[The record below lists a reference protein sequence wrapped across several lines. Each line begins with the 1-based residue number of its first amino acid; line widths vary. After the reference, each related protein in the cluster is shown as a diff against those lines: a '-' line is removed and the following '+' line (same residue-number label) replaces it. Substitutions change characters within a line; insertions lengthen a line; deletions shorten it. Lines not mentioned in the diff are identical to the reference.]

1 MTEITLKM
9 IVFQA
14 AFSFIGS
21 WGYSIICNAPRRE
34 LLYSGINGFLSWFVY
49 MLVLSY
55 TESATTAT
63 LIATMAITATARFLS
78 YHRQEPSILY
88 QIPGVLSLVPGAAVY
103 NTMQAAIKGN
113 ILSTYSNA
121 LTGFKLSGAIAIGS
135 LIILVLP
142 YKSSL
147 VSEKRNKIID
157 RIKKPEALK
166 SFRFLSLI
174 RNLLQCHG
182 FLRGCEGIDCHTAA
196 AQIKDFHFAVVFAVH
211 AAQIG
216 ILFQHGNFCFPAVIP
231 HHIAVD
237 ANPCAVGMHSTYFCQ
252 RVFFQ
257 LAIYFFGISSHKIYV
272 ILVQS
277 HSTKRTH
284 TGLVALTCCQIKNF
298 TFSQIFHRIFHTS
311 TAFLLFFYVYDF
323 IIFCYDRKHKYDFF
337 LYLV

>member
-1 MTEITLKM
+1 MTDITLKM

-14 AFSFIGS
+14 AFSFVGS

-49 MLVLSY
+49 MIVFSY

-142 YKSSL
+142 YKAF
-147 VSEKRNKIID
+147 EIFPRFG
-157 RIKKPEALK
+157 KKK
-166 SFRFLSLI
+166 
-174 RNLLQCHG
+174 Q
-182 FLRGCEGIDCHTAA
+182 
-196 AQIKDFHFAVVFAVH
+196 
-211 AAQIG
+211 
-216 ILFQHGNFCFPAVIP
+216 GN
-231 HHIAVD
+231 
-237 ANPCAVGMHSTYFCQ
+237 
-252 RVFFQ
+252 
-257 LAIYFFGISSHKIYV
+257 
-272 ILVQS
+272 
-277 HSTKRTH
+277 
-284 TGLVALTCCQIKNF
+284 
-298 TFSQIFHRIFHTS
+298 
-311 TAFLLFFYVYDF
+311 
-323 IIFCYDRKHKYDFF
+323 
-337 LYLV
+337 